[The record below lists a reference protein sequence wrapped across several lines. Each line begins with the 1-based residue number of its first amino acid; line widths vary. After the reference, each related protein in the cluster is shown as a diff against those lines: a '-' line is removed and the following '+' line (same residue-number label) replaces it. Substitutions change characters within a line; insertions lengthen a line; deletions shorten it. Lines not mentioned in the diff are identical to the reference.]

1 VIWWPNYV
9 LSVLL
14 LTNTCC
20 IITAGHVL
28 EDEVN
33 ISKGQEILIRHIFQ
47 SENIF
52 LELTTLQ
59 CYTWNMKNKKLFLT
73 ILTTAIRPINVKFS
87 ENFVVN
93 NRMLLFVSELFHIYN
108 HLKFVTI
115 FLFFYRYTRVSTR
128 SFQFFSMCSE
138 TNYILINTS
147 LMNSNTLDAPEQP
160 TM

>member
-1 VIWWPNYV
+1 
-9 LSVLL
+9 
-14 LTNTCC
+14 
-20 IITAGHVL
+20 
-28 EDEVN
+28 
-33 ISKGQEILIRHIFQ
+33 
-47 SENIF
+47 
-52 LELTTLQ
+52 
-59 CYTWNMKNKKLFLT
+59 MKNKKLFLT
-73 ILTTAIRPINVKFS
+73 ILTAAIRPINLKFS

-93 NRMLLFVSELFHIYN
+93 NRMLVFVSELFHIYN

-138 TNYILINTS
+138 ANYILFNTS